1 MSSDADR
8 CAKCYLPVRRRQEGL
23 QCDGFFFTWQ
33 HRTCKTSILQREYRE
48 AIKEGRDIDWRCK
61 YCTNAIDSAISTNE
75 AFTSLAMPV
84 AMSTM
89 IDEASVTGWLSAS
102 CLISSE
108 LTYSKCIK
116 GSTYYLGDKQGF
128 DVLSV
133 LLFFVSFKS

>member
-1 MSSDADR
+1 MA
-8 CAKCYLPVRRRQEGL
+8 V
-23 QCDGFFFTWQ
+23 
-33 HRTCKTSILQREYRE
+33 
-48 AIKEGRDIDWRCK
+48 
-61 YCTNAIDSAISTNE
+61 DSAISTNE

-116 GSTYYLGDKQGF
+116 RSTYYLGDKHGF
-128 DVLSV
+128 DV
-133 LLFFVSFKS
+133 LLFFVSFK

>member
-1 MSSDADR
+1 MPIGVPNVICLCDNNKRGCNVMVVLRGSTE
-8 CAKCYLPVRRRQEGL
+8 PVKPGFSNESTGKLLRRVE
-23 QCDGFFFTWQ
+23 
-33 HRTCKTSILQREYRE
+33 
-48 AIKEGRDIDWRCK
+48 IDWRCK

-102 CLISSE
+102 CFISSK